1 MPGMSTSFNRNCAPS
16 TAPFCKFCYDAGRG
30 DFDSHSTR
38 DRSGKM
44 TCKFLASVCCTRC
57 GENGHTIRYCRAK
70 ISNDPVRKADEWN
83 TVTKRRGDIGV
94 GIGVHGR
101 VSSHVPMSASIGG
114 GFSALIIDDDVA
126 DVVADVVDI
135 ESRGTLCLDNDV
147 SEHHSHLVGDDGSKV
162 TITWASKSN
171 VFEPVMKKTVSVTR
185 VVPSQKLSWADIVD
199 EEEDD
204 EPLWLRKAT
213 RELLQ
218 VV

>member
-16 TAPFCKFCYDAGRG
+16 TAPFCKFCYGAGRG

-38 DRSGKM
+38 DRSGKL

-70 ISNDPVRKADEWN
+70 ISSDPVRKADEWN
-83 TVTKRRGDIGV
+83 TVTKRRGDVGV

-101 VSSHVPMSASIGG
+101 RSSHVPMSASIGG
-114 GFSALIIDDDVA
+114 GFSALLIDDDVA
-126 DVVADVVDI
+126 DI
-135 ESRGTLCLDNDV
+135 ESRGTLCDDIDA
-147 SEHHSHLVGDDGSKV
+147 SKHHSHLVGDDGSNV
-162 TITWASKSN
+162 TITWASKSK
-171 VFEPVMKKTVSVTR
+171 VFEPVMKKTEAVTR
-185 VVPSQKLSWADIVD
+185 VVPSQKLSWADMVD
-199 EEEDD
+199 EEGDD